1 MAKLDELAEL
11 LTEEINGFQNSV
23 ARMEHLQ
30 KFLME
35 YKEQAD
41 TSGIDFILK
50 RYNDHQKKAIEDQ
63 HRLMENVLQH
73 IKKSMTF
80 PKWSIQLFWG
90 LLIIIFLVLGFS
102 VYKVSQ
108 IAEIKQEAFGQGEEK
123 ALGHFRAFF
132 EANPEAGK
140 LYKEWIKPK
149 NKK

>member
-11 LTEEINGFQNSV
+11 LTEEVKGFQNSV
-23 ARMEHLQ
+23 DRMEQLQ

-35 YKEQAD
+35 YKVQAD
-41 TSGIDFILK
+41 TTGIDFILK

-63 HRLMENVLQH
+63 HRLMENVLQY

-80 PKWSIQLFWG
+80 PKWSIKLFWG

-132 EANPEAGK
+132 EASPEASE
-140 LYKEWIKPK
+140 LYQKWREPQS
-149 NKK
+149 KK